1 MKKLEDFKEE
11 IHRCSKCGICQH
23 ACPLYQELG
32 NDCAVSRGQFIMLD
46 GVIKG
51 DLKLNK
57 NINKYLDLC
66 LKCNRCKSACPTGI
80 DVVQIIL
87 SAKYEYLKSTFSG
100 RLEEALYSFLES
112 KFVFNNSLK
121 FVEKFFRLFQP
132 RKTSMKLE
140 NPKAKVVYFGG
151 CVEKLRPDVRDY
163 VVGLLNKMNIE
174 VLDVDLGCCGM
185 PFLTTGNLDRFEEQK
200 RENLKKL
207 KELEYDFIVTDCVS
221 CEYVLGELYAD
232 GGLRES
238 GKLKNLYELIAESDL
253 EFVAKNPHIITYHK
267 PCHETHYEEIKKVI
281 EKCENVEY
289 REMKEYDSCCGFGGL
304 EHLSTIKTVSKII
317 KKKGQ
322 NILNAGADIL
332 TTSCVGCLVATKI
345 STLFK
350 QKTKR
355 LITFL
360 KEECRCK
367 F

>member
-23 ACPLYQELG
+23 ACPVYQELG

-66 LKCNRCKSACPTGI
+66 LKCNKCKSACPTGI

-87 SAKYEYLKSTFSG
+87 SAKYEYLKNTFWG
-100 RLEEALYSFLES
+100 KLENALYSFLES
-112 KFVFNNSLK
+112 KFVFDNFLNFAGMIS
-121 FVEKFFRLFQP
+121 RLFRPKKNQ
-132 RKTSMKLE
+132 KKLE
-140 NPKAKVVYFGG
+140 CSRAKAVYWGG
-151 CVEKLRPDVRDY
+151 CVEKFRPDVRDY
-163 VVGLLNKMNIE
+163 VIELLNKMNIE
-174 VLDVDLGCCGM
+174 VIDVDLGCCGM
-185 PFLTTGNLDRFEEQK
+185 PFLSIGNLDRFEEQK
-200 RENLKKL
+200 QENLKKL
-207 KELEYDFIVTDCVS
+207 EELEYDFIVTDCAS
-221 CEYVLGELYAD
+221 CEYVLDELYTN
-232 GGLRES
+232 GQLRKS
-238 GKLKNLYELIAESDL
+238 GKLKSVYELIAESDL
-253 EFVAKNPHIITYHK
+253 EFVAKKPVAITYHK
-267 PCHETHYEEIKKVI
+267 PCHEKHFEEIKQVF
-281 EKCENVEY
+281 EKCKNIEY
-289 REMKEYDSCCGFGGL
+289 KEMNDYDSCCGLAGL
-304 EHLSTIKTVSKII
+304 EHLSTIKTVSRII

-322 NILNAGADIL
+322 NILDVGADIL

-355 LITFL
+355 LVTFL

-367 F
+367 